1 MSIKTFRKHRNHPV
15 STKKRRRVCYK
26 DSLVYDLME
35 LFRQTVTDRFVL
47 RLLNYGTLAPK
58 DFTHEEETG
67 CRLTEKA
74 FPVWCA
80 AYEDYM
86 GKPVLKDYDGNTPR
100 EMIRKEVR
108 KFACN
113 IFAEEE

>member
-1 MSIKTFRKHRNHPV
+1 
-15 STKKRRRVCYK
+15 
-26 DSLVYDLME
+26 ME

-58 DFTHEEETG
+58 DFTHEEENG

-100 EMIRKEVR
+100 EMIRKKVR